1 VKRDL
6 AFGLNGQPA
15 RLDTDDDRLL
25 LWVLRTELALTGTKY
40 GCGEGICGAC
50 TVIVDGKAVRSCR
63 AALKG
68 VAGKQVVTIEGLAA
82 TAAPAGT
89 GATLHPLQQAFIA
102 HGAFQCGYCTSG
114 MLMSAAVF
122 LHDNPKP
129 SRAAIESHMSR
140 NLCRCGA
147 HHRIVDA
154 IEAVARGAPAKS

>member
-1 VKRDL
+1 MKRKID
-6 AFGLNGQPA
+6 FGLNGKPA
-15 RLDTDDDRLL
+15 TLDIDDDRFL
-25 LWVLRTELALTGTKY
+25 LWVLRTELELTGSKY

-50 TVIVDGKAVRSCR
+50 TVMVDGKAVRSCKT
-63 AALKG
+63 ALKG

-82 TAAPAGT
+82 TAAT
-89 GATLHPLQQAFIA
+89 GRPLHPLQQAFVD

-114 MLMSAAVF
+114 MLMTAAAF

-129 SRAAIESHMSR
+129 SRAAIESHMAR

-154 IEAVARGAPAKS
+154 IEAAVLKASAPA